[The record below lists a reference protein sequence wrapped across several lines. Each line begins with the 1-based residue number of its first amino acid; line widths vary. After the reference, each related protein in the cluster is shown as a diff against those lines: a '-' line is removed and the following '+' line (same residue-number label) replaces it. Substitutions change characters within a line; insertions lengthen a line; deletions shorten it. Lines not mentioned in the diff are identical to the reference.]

1 MAGHA
6 TLGPSAASRWM
17 TCPGSVSLASTVV
30 DAGGDAADQGTA
42 CHKMLEAYLKNTTP
56 IVSWRGKTILVVN
69 EEQSTTAE
77 VPVTEEMIE
86 WVEKAASWIDVYMEL
101 HPQANLFSEERLHVG
116 RAFGCPDDLWGTAD
130 VLISSDEE
138 LVIADLKA
146 GYAEVEAAGNLQL
159 LLYGLGALNEY
170 GWAHP
175 QVRLVILQ
183 PRVGDGVKEIIY
195 TARELLDYQKRFL
208 PKVKAALQP
217 EAPLVPSEDGCRWC
231 PAAAICPALQERT
244 LALAKAEFSV
254 DTRSITKQEMLTILA
269 HREKIQA
276 ALKAVERHAVKL
288 LQSGVPL
295 EGWKLVESE
304 KRRAWK
310 DEDEADLILADLG
323 YTEND
328 LYKRVFLTPPQAEKL
343 VGKATAAKLAYLI
356 EKPKGE
362 PTLATADDP
371 RPALA
376 PEFSPVEES

>member
-1 MAGHA
+1 
-6 TLGPSAASRWM
+6 M

-42 CHKMLEAYLKNTTP
+42 CHKMMEAYLKHTTP
-56 IVSWRGKTILVVN
+56 VASWKGKTILVVN
-69 EEQSTTAE
+69 EEQSTTNE
-77 VPVTEEMIE
+77 VPVTDEMIG
-86 WVEKAASWIDVYMEL
+86 WVEQAVAWIDVYMEL

-116 RAFGCPDDLWGTAD
+116 RAFGCPDELWGTAD

-146 GYAEVEAAGNLQL
+146 GYGEVEASGNLQL
-159 LLYGLGALNEY
+159 LLYAIGAMTEY

-183 PRVGDGVKEIIY
+183 PRIGDGVKEEVY
-195 TARELLDYQKRFL
+195 TARELLDYQKRFA

-217 EAPLVPSEDGCRWC
+217 EAALVPSEDGCRWC
-231 PAAAICPALQERT
+231 PAAGICPELQKRT
-244 LALAKAEFSV
+244 LALAKAEFTV
-254 DTRSITKQEMLTILA
+254 ENRTITKSEMLTLLA
-269 HREKIQA
+269 HRERITT

-328 LYKRVFLTPPQAEKL
+328 LYKKTFITPPQAEKL

-362 PTLATADDP
+362 STLAPADDP
-371 RPALA
+371 RPAVS
-376 PEFSPVEES
+376 PEFTPVEES